1 MILNPKFDQ
10 NDQMH
15 VEMMVLAKEC
25 LKSYPKRPTKKEIR
39 AATETE
45 RISMLANIYARQ
57 KENRQKTEAEQ
68 ARRKMD
74 VEKLM

>member
-1 MILNPKFDQ
+1 
-10 NDQMH
+10 MH

-25 LKSYPKRPTKKEIR
+25 LKSYPKRHTDKEIR
-39 AATETE
+39 AATESE

-57 KENRQKTEAEQ
+57 KENRQKSEADQ
-68 ARRKMD
+68 AKKKMD